1 MEIYHFINGE
11 RKYIQFKANDNID
24 STVRDVEMFNFANS
38 GRVVVCDEKANCH
51 IYSMVMT
58 KKLEKI
64 ADIHLRSKATKLMM
78 CDDNRLW
85 VILINGDWLEIK
97 L

>member
-1 MEIYHFINGE
+1 
-11 RKYIQFKANDNID
+11 
-24 STVRDVEMFNFANS
+24 
-38 GRVVVCDEKANCH
+38 
-51 IYSMVMT
+51 MVMT